1 MAKKSTNV
9 ARSQTEAMVL
19 TYAASMP
26 ELGQF
31 RVADALCQRGI
42 QISPSAVRAIWKRHD
57 LETLYKR
64 VSAIEQ
70 QGPRSRPRM
79 TERQRAR
86 FKRAAHRVQLL
97 KNIESENHGGISQT
111 RRRHLLVA
119 AAQAFY
125 RHGYKGATLKGIA
138 EAGGILPGSIYH
150 YFRSKEDLYVQV
162 HDEGFKDLNAA
173 VTQALAH
180 LTDPRRRLEAACAA
194 HLRLLVGGDALAG
207 FTGNTLVFTPNID
220 MLNKRVIKVRDAY
233 EARIRALVEALDLP
247 ARIDRTQFR
256 LALLGALN
264 WTQTWYRRG
273 KKSPSQIAHDLV
285 EIFCR

>member
-1 MAKKSTNV
+1 MAKRSTHK

-42 QISPSAVRAIWKRHD
+42 QISPSAVRTIWKRHD

-64 VSAIEQ
+64 VLAIEQ
-70 QGPRSRPRM
+70 RGTRSGPRM
-79 TERQRAR
+79 TEAQRAR
-86 FKRAAHRVQLL
+86 FKRAAHRLQLL
-97 KNIESENHGGISQT
+97 KDVETRSEERRSQT

-162 HDEGFKDLNAA
+162 HDEGFKA
-173 VTQALAH
+173 
-180 LTDPRRRLEAACAA
+180 
-194 HLRLLVGGDALAG
+194 
-207 FTGNTLVFTPNID
+207 
-220 MLNKRVIKVRDAY
+220 
-233 EARIRALVEALDLP
+233 
-247 ARIDRTQFR
+247 DR
-256 LALLGALN
+256 
-264 WTQTWYRRG
+264 
-273 KKSPSQIAHDLV
+273 K
-285 EIFCR
+285 